1 MGCRAR
7 QAISQNQAN
16 MPGQEATEE
25 VNYDT
30 MHYHIDRDFLFLIR
44 LCFHCVTH
52 PFLVSGRENG
62 FHIILR

>member
-44 LCFHCVTH
+44 LC
-52 PFLVSGRENG
+52 
-62 FHIILR
+62 